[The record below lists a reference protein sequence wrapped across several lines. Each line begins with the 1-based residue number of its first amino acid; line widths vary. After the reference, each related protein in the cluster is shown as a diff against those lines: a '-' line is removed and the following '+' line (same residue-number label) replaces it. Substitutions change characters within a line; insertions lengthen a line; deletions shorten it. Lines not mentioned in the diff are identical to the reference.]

1 MTESPTVEEI
11 LEMREAMKASHSLVV
26 PMSPE
31 FYEFLVSQVR

>member
-31 FYEFLVSQVR
+31 FYEFITAQAQ